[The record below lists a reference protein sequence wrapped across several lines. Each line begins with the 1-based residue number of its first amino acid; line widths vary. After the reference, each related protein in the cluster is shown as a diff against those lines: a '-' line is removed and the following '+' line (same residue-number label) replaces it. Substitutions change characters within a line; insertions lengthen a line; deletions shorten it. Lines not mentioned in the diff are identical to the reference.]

1 MRTPEE
7 AEYQAREGVLCLWQ
21 DPVTF
26 TEEYLLCICDGE
38 VLSGSAYRVGE
49 WMWGDDVERDVAPP
63 AEALEVGAK
72 VALAMPGAY
81 TVDVGRTADGRWLV
95 VEGNP
100 AWLVLRVLRRRQG
113 RYPALCYP
121 PRDSG
126 AR

>member
-1 MRTPEE
+1 
-7 AEYQAREGVLCLWQ
+7 
-21 DPVTF
+21 
-26 TEEYLLCICDGE
+26 
-38 VLSGSAYRVGE
+38 
-49 WMWGDDVERDVAPP
+49 MWGDDVERDVAPP

-95 VEGNP
+95 VEGRWLVVEGNP